1 MENMAGI
8 EIRPEKNFWFGK
20 NVVITGHTGFKGSWL
35 SLYLSY
41 LGANISGLS
50 LLPET
55 SPNLFSSA
63 NIKNYISSH
72 YCDLRDE
79 KSVDLIFKELA
90 PDVIFH
96 LAAKSLVQESYA
108 DPVDTYHTN
117 IMGTVNLL
125 NSARKLDT
133 LRSIVVI
140 TTDKVYKP
148 RPSKTPYIEGD
159 ELGGIDPY
167 SASKSAVEIIVNSFK
182 KSYFEQNYVAIS
194 TARAGNIIGGGDWS
208 KNRLVP
214 DAVIAWENNK
224 TLKIRNPKAIRPWQ
238 FILDPLHGYLSIA
251 SSTFVDYKLAG
262 AFNLAPSDDLNLSV
276 EQFITYS
283 QEVYKNSNVE
293 FETNHKFNYE
303 TEWLALDSSKARMNL
318 GIATQVSQIQA
329 IQKTFNW
336 YKSFYRGTSAYELC
350 MQEIQEYEQIL

>member
-8 EIRPEKNFWFGK
+8 GIGLEKNFWFGK

-63 NIKNYISSH
+63 NVKNYISSYH
-72 YCDLRDE
+72 CDLRDE
-79 KSVDLIFKELA
+79 KSVDLFFKELT

-108 DPVDTYHTN
+108 DPVNTYQTN
-117 IMGTVNLL
+117 VMGTVNLL
-125 NSARKLDT
+125 NCARKLDSVK
-133 LRSIVVI
+133 SIVVI

-148 RPSKTPYIEGD
+148 RFSKTPYIEGD
-159 ELGGIDPY
+159 ELGGMDPY
-167 SASKSAVEIIVNSFK
+167 SASKSAVELIVNSFK
-182 KSYFEQNYVAIS
+182 KSYYEQNYVAIS

-214 DAVIAWENNK
+214 DAVIAWESNK

-238 FILDPLHGYLSIA
+238 FILDPLQGYLSIA
-251 SSTFVDYKLAG
+251 KSTFVDHKLAG
-262 AFNLAPSDDLNLSV
+262 AYNLAPSDDLNLSV
-276 EQFITYS
+276 EQFINFS
-283 QEVYKNSNVE
+283 QEVYKNSHVE
-293 FETNHKFNYE
+293 FEINNEFKYE
-303 TEWLALDSSKARMNL
+303 SEWLALDSSKARTNL
-318 GIATQVSQIQA
+318 GVYTQVSQIQA

-336 YKSFYRGTSAYELC
+336 YKKFYQGSSAYELC
-350 MQEIQEYEQIL
+350 MQEIQEYERNL